1 MLLCDTG
8 VLLAAGNVR
17 DHHHAACLALLRSAE
32 GPLLVPSPVLG
43 EIGYLLQSRVGPHA
57 EVTFLKSFGGTGF
70 HVAEVEEG
78 DVARIAE
85 LVEQY
90 VSLPLGIVD
99 AAVIAVAERL
109 NLAEVATVDRKRCW
123 RTTTQSPS
131 AIAQSIIESPA
142 TLSRKSSPSPTRCLG
157 SRKHLRNSRRRYSGT
172 RRGCAQAAG
181 CPPSKPGWS

>member
-8 VLLAAGNVR
+8 VLLAAGNVK
-17 DHHHAACLALLRSAE
+17 DHHHAACLALMRAAE

-57 EVTFLKSFGGTGF
+57 EVTFLKSFGGNGF

-78 DVARIAE
+78 DISRIAE

-99 AAVIAVAERL
+99 AAVIAIAERL
-109 NLAEVATVDRKRCW
+109 NLTEVATVDRKHFSIVRQGMSPRSGSSPKHPESTHALRRL
-123 RTTTQSPS
+123 RTTARTLPPNRPTDNDDRPS
-131 AIAQSIIESPA
+131 LAMKGTIGPARTAQNPD
-142 TLSRKSSPSPTRCLG
+142 
-157 SRKHLRNSRRRYSGT
+157 
-172 RRGCAQAAG
+172 
-181 CPPSKPGWS
+181 

>member
-17 DHHHAACLALLRSAE
+17 DHHHAACLTLLRDAE

-57 EVTFLKSFGGTGF
+57 EVTFLQSFGGNGF
-70 HVAEVEEG
+70 HIAEVAEG
-78 DVARIAE
+78 DIRRIAE

-99 AAVIAVAERL
+99 AAVITIAERL
-109 NLAEVATVDRKRCW
+109 NLTEVATVDRKHF
-123 RTTTQSPS
+123 
-131 AIAQSIIESPA
+131 SIVRPRHVPTF
-142 TLSRKSSPSPTRCLG
+142 TLLPEAL
-157 SRKHLRNSRRRYSGT
+157 
-172 RRGCAQAAG
+172 
-181 CPPSKPGWS
+181 